1 MSQSQYIQTHSEKV
15 VSMTTLHLCQKP
27 LTPRQTRKRHANV
40 KSYGSILHI
49 ASVSKQMLEG
59 YS

>member
-1 MSQSQYIQTHSEKV
+1 
-15 VSMTTLHLCQKP
+15 MTTLHLSQKP
-27 LTPRQTRKRHANV
+27 LTPRQTIKRHVNV

-49 ASVSKQMLEG
+49 ALVSKQMLEE